1 VSVLVKLNP
10 DSKTSFE
17 VCNGASIKTMYMT
30 ADLQQNKILVQI
42 FGEKRQ
48 LNKELSRCNFGSELN
63 SFFAPEIH

>member
-1 VSVLVKLNP
+1 
-10 DSKTSFE
+10 
-17 VCNGASIKTMYMT
+17 MYMT